1 MKLLDNMTVRISWSL
16 VLAVFAA
23 LVLVLSALG
32 LYTIRY
38 SEDSLHTLNQVNV
51 DQQSTLNRANSQM
64 LFTQLELRN
73 LQARLAQAVWPEER
87 ETVKAEAEALSETF
101 DEVEATFQEFLDL
114 PRQQEQQPRIEAVK
128 ASFEALMND
137 GLRPQRQA
145 LMEGSAQAFT
155 DRLPEVEQLT
165 RQFYDDAVVFFS
177 AAEQHGSDLYD
188 DFFELAHVLET
199 SMVVVL
205 VVAVLTIIL
214 VLWGVTANVVRPL
227 GRLIGYFERM
237 EQGDLSQD
245 IPVRGNNEIGRLY
258 SSLGQMQAGLAE
270 TVGTVR
276 ASSESIHQGTQSI
289 ASGNNDL
296 SSRTEQQAASL
307 EETASSMEE
316 LSSTVGQNAENA
328 QQASQLAAEA
338 SRTAEQGGQV
348 VGEVVSTMHEISRG
362 SHRVAEII
370 GTIDSIAFQTNI
382 LALNASVEAARAGEH
397 GRGFAVV
404 AQEVRSLASRSASA
418 ASEIRELIEASVK
431 QVDAGTGS
439 VDRAGRTM
447 TEVVESVQRVSDIMD
462 EIAAASTEQSNGIS
476 QVNEAVTQMDQ
487 VTQQNAELVQQAASA
502 ATQLEAE
509 SGRLREA
516 TQRFRLRED
525 AGTVRASASG
535 ADEEHE
541 TNDLARWM
549 PALMPAGREQDA
561 KGANAS
567 SKTRDTG
574 RDEEWESF

>member
-1 MKLLDNMTVRISWSL
+1 MKLLDNMSVRVSWSL

-23 LVLVLSALG
+23 LVVVLSALG
-32 LYTIRY
+32 LYTVRY
-38 SEDSLHTLNQVNV
+38 SEDSLRTLNEVNV

-64 LFTQLELRN
+64 LFAQMELRN

-87 ETVKAEAEALSETF
+87 ETVQADAAALTETF
-101 DEVEATFQEFLDL
+101 DEVESSFQEFLAL
-114 PRQQEQQPRIEAVK
+114 PRQEGQQPRIEAIK
-128 ASFEALMND
+128 ESFEALMSE
-137 GLRPQRQA
+137 GLRPQQQA
-145 LMEGSAQAFT
+145 LEDGSAQAFT
-155 DRLPEVEQLT
+155 DLLPDVEQLT

-177 AAEQHGSDLYD
+177 SAEKKGAALYSNFFDLVQ
-188 DFFELAHVLET
+188 LLEVA
-199 SMVVVL
+199 MVAVL
-205 VVAVLTIIL
+205 VIAVLTIIL

-227 GRLIGYFERM
+227 GRLVGYFERM

-245 IPVRGNNEIGRLY
+245 IPTRGNNEIGRLY
-258 SSLGQMQAGLAE
+258 SSLAQMQAGLAR

-307 EETASSMEE
+307 EETASSIEE

-328 QQASQLAAEA
+328 QQASQLATEA

-348 VGEVVSTMHEISRG
+348 VGEVVSNMHEISRG

-404 AQEVRSLASRSASA
+404 AQEVRNLASRSASA

-431 QVDAGTGS
+431 QVDAGTGNA
-439 VDRAGRTM
+439 DQAGRTM
-447 TEVVESVQRVSDIMD
+447 AEVVQSVQRVSDIMD

-487 VTQQNAELVQQAASA
+487 VTQQNAELVQQAASG

-525 AGTVRASASG
+525 AGPGRTESQSADGDDTS
-535 ADEEHE
+535 
-541 TNDLARWM
+541 DLARWM
-549 PALMPAGREQDA
+549 PALMPADRKQAGKKPDA
-561 KGANAS
+561 LNQAQ
-567 SKTRDTG
+567 DTG
-574 RDEEWESF
+574 RDEDWESF